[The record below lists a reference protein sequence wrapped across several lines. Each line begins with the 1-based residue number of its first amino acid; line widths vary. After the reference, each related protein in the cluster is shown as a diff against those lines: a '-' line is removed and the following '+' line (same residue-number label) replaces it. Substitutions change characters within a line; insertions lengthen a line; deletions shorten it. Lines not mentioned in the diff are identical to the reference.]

1 MTARPGEMLA
11 DARERVLARAAAGRD
26 GLGAALASITA
37 LAPEEEF
44 ADLVRLLVSE
54 RHRLR
59 QLLAHHGGADA
70 VEAAIRRVLEVPEGV
85 READLV
91 AEAVADSALDHVGL
105 RAAVDALGRGSESD
119 RDRARLIA
127 AFLDEAEGE
136 RPVRLP
142 DYELA
147 FFSKQGAPR
156 KRLAT
161 KAVKEVS
168 PDGVAALEVEQ
179 ERLQDLRVRRRNA
192 VVAEASAALVRLG
205 AALIDVYDGL
215 KRAHARLDYDDLI
228 LAAAELLRR
237 PDVAPWVLFKL
248 DGGLDHILI
257 DEAQDTSPE
266 QWQVIEALTE
276 EFFAGEG
283 ARDVQRTVFA
293 VGDSKQSIYS
303 FQRADPAGV
312 RAHAQAFSRPRGGC
326 REALVRHRPYPVLP
340 FGIGGA
346 GGRRC
351 GLQPACGPRWRCRR

>member
-1 MTARPGEMLA
+1 MSVEQRTAADPAASVWVGASAGTGKTKVLTDRVLRLLLGGTTPDRLLCITFTNAAAAEMAIRINGRLSRWATMDEATLKADLGDLLGRSPDDDEVLAALPTARRLFAQVLDTPGGMNIRTIHSLCQALLKRFPLEAGLPPHFDLMDDRTAGEMLA

-192 VVAEASAALVRLG
+192 VVAEASAALVRL
-205 AALIDVYDGL
+205 
-215 KRAHARLDYDDLI
+215 AR
-228 LAAAELLRR
+228 R
-237 PDVAPWVLFKL
+237 
-248 DGGLDHILI
+248 
-257 DEAQDTSPE
+257 
-266 QWQVIEALTE
+266 
-276 EFFAGEG
+276 
-283 ARDVQRTVFA
+283 
-293 VGDSKQSIYS
+293 
-303 FQRADPAGV
+303 
-312 RAHAQAFSRPRGGC
+312 
-326 REALVRHRPYPVLP
+326 
-340 FGIGGA
+340 
-346 GGRRC
+346 
-351 GLQPACGPRWRCRR
+351 